1 MIQFLKK
8 HVISLVLLFISGIV
22 GIALVFLQTP
32 KDSWIV
38 EYVFDTKSTE
48 LLPSFAKADT
58 VFLFEGILIRN
69 YTSSIGDTLR
79 SRSLSVYEIKV
90 NIPAP
95 STKERVLDVSSRI
108 LKNDLIEIK
117 DVRYRETQRDKAVFL
132 YCVLFGFFLGMVVEF
147 VGRLKQHPNSA
158 ENG

>member
-8 HVISLVLLFISGIV
+8 HVISLALLFISGIV
-22 GIALVFLQTP
+22 GTALVFLQTP

-38 EYVFDTKSTE
+38 EYGFDTKSTE

-90 NIPAP
+90 NISAP
-95 STKERVLDVSSRI
+95 STEKQVLEVAKRL
-108 LKNDLIEIK
+108 LKNNEIEIK

-147 VGRLKQHPNSA
+147 VGHLKQNPNSA